1 MAGEK
6 AFEVEGVVIEA
17 LPNKTYWVELSN
29 GHKVLAF
36 VAGRVKQGFAGLA
49 PGDKVK
55 LQMSP
60 YDLSEGRI
68 VVETKKI

>member
-6 AFEVEGVVIEA
+6 AFQVEGVVIEA
-17 LPNKTYWVELSN
+17 LPNRTYRVELSN
-29 GHKVLAF
+29 GHQVRAF
-36 VAGRVKQGFAGLA
+36 VAGRAKERFTVNAGER
-49 PGDKVK
+49 VR

-68 VVETKKI
+68 LTGNDLTI

>member
-6 AFEVEGVVIEA
+6 AFQVEGVVIEA
-17 LPNKTYWVELSN
+17 LPNRTYRVELPN
-29 GHKVLAF
+29 GHKVRAF
-36 VAGRVKQGFAGLA
+36 IAGRAKERFAVNAGE
-49 PGDKVK
+49 KVR

-68 VVETKKI
+68 LEAKPI